1 MKVIEVRID
10 SLQSSSMDLVEW
22 EVIDF
27 TEKKLR
33 LQLFFKDRLSIS
45 SERQQKISLKVLL
58 PKLFVTKSNK
68 YLLQGWDKVEVY
80 QDVPPQLLS

>member
-1 MKVIEVRID
+1 MKVLEVRID

>member
-1 MKVIEVRID
+1 MKALEVRID
-10 SLQSSSMDLVEW
+10 SQQSSSMDLVEW
-22 EVIDF
+22 DVIDF

-33 LQLFFKDRLSIS
+33 LQLFFKDPLSIS

-58 PKLFVTKSNK
+58 PKLFVTKSNT